1 MRIEAA
7 VPVGVKGFLLLLQSD
22 APVLRRDRLLDVDG
36 TERFVW
42 FPSVDYRLQKLDAEE
57 RHAESSLVAARL
69 GPVVFYINKCH
80 LGMGGV
86 RVFKLS
92 PPTHPNVRSKK
103 NIEVIYEF
111 RHAASRECANSG
123 SVCIIQNSCNS
134 TPNAIRSN
142 FFQQAIQ
149 QCI

>member
-22 APVLRRDRLLDVDG
+22 APVPRRDRLLDVDG

-57 RHAESSLVAARL
+57 RHADSSLVAARL
-69 GPVVFYINKCH
+69 GPVVFYINKYKCH

-103 NIEVIYEF
+103 I
-111 RHAASRECANSG
+111 
-123 SVCIIQNSCNS
+123 
-134 TPNAIRSN
+134 
-142 FFQQAIQ
+142 
-149 QCI
+149 